1 MKVVTGTVSRLR
13 HSVEISGNQHG
24 VGTSQ
29 ILAFRIGKQA
39 VELGMPSLPQI
50 EDGDEVAVAGDVV
63 NGILVAQAYRNFS
76 NNTHGEWKHQWLS
89 ATLLTAI
96 FVLPILLLFA
106 LSVLQRTEPAY
117 ALLIYLAPGSPF
129 PFMMIARVARAMRTA
144 TASRMVWGVDI

>member
-1 MKVVTGTVSRLR
+1 MKVVTGIVSHLR

-63 NGILVAQAYRNFS
+63 NGVLIAQAYRNFD
-76 NNTHGEWKHQWLS
+76 NNARGEWKHRWFGV
-89 ATLLTAI
+89 TLGTLFMFLPLAI
-96 FVLPILLLFA
+96 YMPWVYMVPTIPLPCMMFV
-106 LSVLQRTEPAY
+106 R
-117 ALLIYLAPGSPF
+117 G
-129 PFMMIARVARAMRTA
+129 ARAIRTA
-144 TASRMVWGVDI
+144 TASRLVRSVDG